1 LQSCH
6 KEVKIEDSPEGI
18 KILLVG
24 NPNVGK
30 SVVFSKLTGLNVI
43 ASNYAGTTVSYT
55 KGHIN
60 FNRKKGTIIDVPG
73 VYALETTSPAE
84 EVAIKML
91 DEENADVI
99 ICVLD
104 ATNLE
109 RNLNFA
115 LQIQKY
121 NIPIVFALNLAD
133 VAKQQGI
140 TIDVSKLEEELQAP
154 VIETVAIRNI
164 GLKQLLNKAYDIF
177 ENPKGKASTD
187 KKRTISEDDRWK
199 KIGEISKRVQKLE
212 HRHPTFMEK
221 LGDAMLKPLIGI
233 PIAFLVA
240 IIMIAVVVG
249 GGKGIRAGLL
259 LPLLNNYY
267 VPFITS
273 LVSMFVTEG
282 LIYNILVGD
291 FGVLILG
298 IEWPFALVLPYVF
311 FFYIALSFL
320 EDSGYLPR
328 FGVLIDTV
336 LRKIGMQGGSA
347 IPIMMGYGCAIPA
360 ILGTRAATTKK
371 ERIIVATVVSVA
383 VPCTA
388 QTGAFIALLGA
399 HSAWMLATVFLFSFV
414 GILLSGLFVNKILP
428 GEVEPML
435 LEIPN
440 LLVPDAKTLFK
451 KIMMRTRSYILEGA
465 TPMILGVLFAS
476 LVVETN
482 ALKYVAVYIEPLIV
496 DWLGLPREATIGLVL
511 GVIRRELAVLPLIEM
526 NLTSL
531 QLLVGSVVALFY
543 LPCLAVMGVLIREF
557 RLKVALLIGGSTF
570 VIAFVVGGLLNHTV
584 RIVSGIF

>member
-1 LQSCH
+1 MQSCH

-30 SVVFSKLTGLNVI
+30 SVIFSKLTGLNVI
-43 ASNYAGTTVSYT
+43 ASNYSGTTVSYT
-55 KGHIN
+55 KGTIN
-60 FNRKKGTIIDVPG
+60 FDGKKGTIIDVPG
-73 VYALETTSPAE
+73 VYSLETTSPAE

-91 DEENADVI
+91 DEENADII

-121 NIPIVFALNLAD
+121 DIPIIFALNLAD
-133 VAKQQGI
+133 VAEQQGI
-140 TIDVSKLEEELQAP
+140 TIDVRKLEEEIQAP
-154 VIETVAIRNI
+154 VIKTVAIRNI
-164 GLKQLLNKAYDIF
+164 GLKQLLNKAYEVFNTEKNNDNIVK
-177 ENPKGKASTD
+177 NLP
-187 KKRTISEDDRWK
+187 RSEDDRWK
-199 KIGEISKRVQKLE
+199 KVGEILKRVQKLE
-212 HRHPTFMEK
+212 LHHPTFMEK

-233 PIAFLVA
+233 PIALIVTV
-240 IIMIAVVVG
+240 IMIGIVVG

-336 LRKIGMQGGSA
+336 LRKAGMQGGNA
-347 IPIMMGYGCAIPA
+347 IPIMMGYGCAVPA
-360 ILGTRAATTKK
+360 VLGTRAATTKK
-371 ERIIVATVVSVA
+371 ERIIIATVVSIA

-399 HSAWMLATVFLFSFV
+399 HSAWMLATVYLFSFA
-414 GILLSGLFVNKILP
+414 GILLSGLFLNKILP
-428 GEVEPML
+428 GKAEPML

-440 LLVPDAKTLFK
+440 LLVPDRKTLFK
-451 KIMMRTRSYILEGA
+451 KIIMRTRSFILEGA
-465 TPMILGVLFAS
+465 TPMILGVLFAG

-482 ALKYVAVYIEPLIV
+482 SLKHVAIYIEPLIV
-496 DWLGLPREATIGLVL
+496 DWLGLPREATIGLIL
-511 GVIRRELAVLPLIEM
+511 GVIRRELAVLPLLEM

-570 VIAFVVGGLLNHTV
+570 VIAFVVGGLLNHSV
-584 RIVSGIF
+584 KIFSGLF

>member
-1 LQSCH
+1 MQNCH
-6 KEVKIEDSPEGI
+6 KEMKTEVNSEGL

-30 SVVFSKLTGLNVI
+30 SVIFSKLTGLNVI
-43 ASNYAGTTVSYT
+43 ASNYSGTTVSYT
-55 KGHIN
+55 KGQIN
-60 FNRKKGTIIDVPG
+60 FDGKKGTIIDVPG
-73 VYALETTSPAE
+73 AYSLETSSPAE
-84 EVAIKML
+84 EVAVKIL

-121 NIPIVFALNLAD
+121 SVPIIFALNLAD
-133 VAKQQGI
+133 VAEHQGI
-140 TIDVSKLEEELQAP
+140 TIDVSKLEEELRAP
-154 VIETVAIRNI
+154 VIKTVAIRNI
-164 GLKQLLNKAYDIF
+164 GLRKLLNKAYDVFDAEEDKNNIDVDL
-177 ENPKGKASTD
+177 PKN
-187 KKRTISEDDRWK
+187 EDDRWK
-199 KIGEISKRVQKLE
+199 KAGEISRSVQKLE

-221 LGDAMLKPLIGI
+221 LGDAMLKPLIGM
-233 PIAFLVA
+233 PIALVVG

-249 GGKGIRAGLL
+249 GGKGIRAGVL

-273 LVSMFVTEG
+273 IVSMFVTEG

-347 IPIMMGYGCAIPA
+347 IPIMMGYGCAVPA

-371 ERIIVATVVSVA
+371 ERIIIATVVSVA

-428 GEVEPML
+428 GKAEPML

-440 LLVPDAKTLFK
+440 LLVPDRKTVFK
-451 KIMMRTRSYILEGA
+451 KIMMRTRSFILEGA
-465 TPMILGVLFAS
+465 TPMILGVLFAAFI
-476 LVVETN
+476 VETN
-482 ALKYVAVYIEPLIV
+482 ALKHVAIYIEPIIV
-496 DWLGLPREATIGLVL
+496 DWLGLPREATIGLIL

-543 LPCLAVMGVLIREF
+543 LPCLAVMGVLIKEF
-557 RLKVALLIGGSTF
+557 RPKIALLIGGSTF
-570 VIAFVVGGLLNHTV
+570 VVAFVVGGLLNHTV
-584 RIVSGIF
+584 RIVSELF

>member
-1 LQSCH
+1 MADLNFDA
-6 KEVKIEDSPEGI
+6 KY
-18 KILLVG
+18 LLTSDDEIG
-24 NPNVGK
+24 TLGK
-30 SVVFSKLTGLNVI
+30 N
-43 ASNYAGTTVSYT
+43 
-55 KGHIN
+55 IN
-60 FNRKKGTIIDVPG
+60 FLSKKLDSTI
-73 VYALETTSPAE
+73 T
-84 EVAIKML
+84 K
-91 DEENADVI
+91 
-99 ICVLD
+99 
-104 ATNLE
+104 
-109 RNLNFA
+109 
-115 LQIQKY
+115 
-121 NIPIVFALNLAD
+121 LNLSNQIL
-133 VAKQQGI
+133 K
-140 TIDVSKLEEELQAP
+140 KELQK
-154 VIETVAIRNI
+154 E
-164 GLKQLLNKAYDIF
+164 KQL
-177 ENPKGKASTD
+177 D
-187 KKRTISEDDRWK
+187 KMRKEFVSSVSHE
-199 KIGEISKRVQKLE
+199 
-212 HRHPTFMEK
+212 
-221 LGDAMLKPLIGI
+221 LKTP
-233 PIAFLVA
+233 
-240 IIMIAVVVG
+240 IAVVVG